1 MQPSPRAAARVSP
14 TPGRWHTPT
23 TISPSILETEQDAEK
38 RHAVDEAARA
48 VDGVDEP
55 AVRRAAGVRA
65 KLLADNRMR
74 RIARGETRANE
85 ALGADVGRRHRR
97 PIGLELD
104 VDSALVMREHERARV
119 GRKRDGCVEVF
130 AEAQ

>member
-1 MQPSPRAAARVSP
+1 
-14 TPGRWHTPT
+14 
-23 TISPSILETEQDAEK
+23 
-38 RHAVDEAARA
+38 
-48 VDGVDEP
+48 
-55 AVRRAAGVRA
+55 
-65 KLLADNRMR
+65 MR

-119 GRKRDGCVEVF
+119 GRERDGRVEVF